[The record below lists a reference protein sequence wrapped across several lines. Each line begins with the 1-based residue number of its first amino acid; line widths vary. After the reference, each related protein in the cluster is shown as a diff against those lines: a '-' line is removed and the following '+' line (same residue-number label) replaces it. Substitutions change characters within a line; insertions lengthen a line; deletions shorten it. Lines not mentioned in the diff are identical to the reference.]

1 MAKSTPVKSKNSASD
16 DSLSYSALLNELK
29 REYNLFNFKP
39 GKKFLFRP
47 PKTIILGPD
56 EPLASLL
63 LLHEL
68 SHALL
73 GHRSFITDIERIKM
87 ESDAW
92 AKTRELADKYNIV
105 PDEDFIE
112 TQLDTYR
119 DWLHTRSKCKK
130 CGLTRYQTRDGIYHC
145 PFCDNV

>member
-1 MAKSTPVKSKNSASD
+1 MAKSTPVKSDTSLPDS
-16 DSLSYSALLNELK
+16 SLSYYDLFLQIQHDF
-29 REYNLFNFKP
+29 NLFNFKP

-73 GHRSFITDIERIKM
+73 GHKSFVTDIERIKM

-105 PDEDFIE
+105 PDEEFIE
-112 TQLDTYR
+112 NQLDTYR
-119 DWLHTRSKCKK
+119 DWLHTKSKCKK
-130 CGLTRYQTRDGIYHC
+130 CGLTRYQTRDGVYHC